1 MESRKSGRMRGNM
14 KFNEKLITL
23 RKQKGLSQEELGMR
37 LNVARQTVSKWE
49 LGETTPEMEK
59 LIKLSEIFGV
69 SLDEL
74 VGKETEGKPSGIPE
88 YVPQKKGFR
97 MHYEYRSKKEVRGL
111 PLLHINVGL
120 GFYKA
125 KGIFAIGT
133 LANGMVSVGLLS
145 LGVLSIGFLSL
156 GVFAFSLLSLGIL
169 SFGVVAAGIVAFGAV
184 AAGLAAFGSIAV
196 GYFAAGG
203 VAIGVYSVGGCAL
216 AERIAM
222 GGYASA
228 HIAIGDEAVGDF
240 CWNDISN
247 LPGSVWAEIRETILR
262 EYPGIPKII
271 LKIFSAS
278 AG

>member
-1 MESRKSGRMRGNM
+1 M

-23 RKQKGLSQEELGMR
+23 RKQNGLSQEELGMK

-49 LGETTPEMEK
+49 LGETTPEMDK

-74 VGKETEGKPSGIPE
+74 AGKESEETAAGISE
-88 YVPQKKGFR
+88 EKWRKKGHR
-97 MHYEYRSKKEVRGL
+97 LHYEYRSKKEIKGL
-111 PLLHINVGL
+111 PLLHVNVGV

-125 KGIFAIGT
+125 KGIFAIGN
-133 LANGMVSVGLLS
+133 LASGIVSVGLLS
-145 LGVLSIGFLSL
+145 LGVLSFGFLSL
-156 GVFAFSLLSLGIL
+156 GVFALSLLSLGFL
-169 SFGVVAAGIVAFGAV
+169 SFGVVAAGVVAFGAI
-184 AAGLAAFGSIAV
+184 AAGLAAFGSIAI

-240 CWNDISN
+240 YWSDISN
-247 LPGSVWAEIRETILR
+247 LPGSVWTEIRETILR

-271 LKIFSAS
+271 LQIFSAFRK
-278 AG
+278 